1 MKNLNYQL
9 KQLCRRN
16 SDGSYATQADRE
28 RLLSLA
34 ATQLAELG
42 FVSMNAHSLRPKHVE
57 ALVER
62 WNQECLSTGAIK
74 NRMAALRWWAEK
86 VNKQN
91 VVRRTNAEYGIG
103 KRVLV
108 TNVSKAT
115 DLDQTKLA
123 LITDPNTRASLRLQA
138 AFGLR
143 REESIKIIPSWADR
157 GTHLLLKDT
166 WTKGGLSRRIPILT
180 QDQRAALNEAKDIAN
195 KGSLIP
201 AGMQYRDQL
210 HRFRSQCA
218 NAGISHVHGLRH
230 RYALERYFALTGW
243 RSRVEGGPS
252 AHQLTAAQKKLDH
265 QARLIISRELGHRRE
280 QITATYCGGR

>member
-1 MKNLNYQL
+1 MKNLNYEL
-9 KQLCRRN
+9 KQLCQRN
-16 SDGSYATQADRE
+16 NDGSFATRADRE

-34 ATQLAELG
+34 ATQLVELG

-57 ALVER
+57 ALVDR
-62 WNQECLSTGAIK
+62 WKQENLSTGAVK

-91 VVRRTNAEYGIG
+91 VVKRTNAEYGID
-103 KRVLV
+103 KRVFM

-115 DLDQTKLA
+115 TLDATQLA
-123 LITDPNTRASLRLQA
+123 SIKDPYTRASLMLQA
-138 AFGLR
+138 TFGLR

-157 GTHLLLKDT
+157 GNYLSLKDT
-166 WTKGGLSRRIPILT
+166 WTKGGLARRISIVTPE
-180 QDQRAALNEAKDIAN
+180 QRMALDEAKAVAN

-201 AGMQYRDQL
+201 KGFQYRDQL

-218 NAGISHVHGLRH
+218 SANISRVHGLRH

-243 RSRVEGGPS
+243 KSPSEGGPS
-252 AHQLTAAQKKLDH
+252 SHQLTAIQKKRDREV
-265 QARLIISRELGHRRE
+265 RLIISREMGHQRE
-280 QITATYCGGR
+280 QITAIYCGR